1 MTRATIHPDQL
12 RLNASSGD
20 LDVELKKTHLGYCL
34 RFVLCFHYDTAYGY
48 TDPNTVGLISQIL
61 TPLVITAGAT
71 LTFLRKRI
79 ATALSG
85 LMQRLRG
92 KADVSQG

>member
-1 MTRATIHPDQL
+1 MSNSRKLILLTACSLSFILITIP
-12 RLNASSGD
+12 
-20 LDVELKKTHLGYCL
+20 
-34 RFVLCFHYDTAYGY
+34 AYGY

-79 ATALSG
+79 VTALSG

>member
-1 MTRATIHPDQL
+1 MSNSRKLIWITACSLSFILITIP
-12 RLNASSGD
+12 
-20 LDVELKKTHLGYCL
+20 
-34 RFVLCFHYDTAYGY
+34 AYGY

-79 ATALSG
+79 VTALSG

>member
-1 MTRATIHPDQL
+1 MSNSRKLLWFMACALSFGFITLP
-12 RLNASSGD
+12 
-20 LDVELKKTHLGYCL
+20 
-34 RFVLCFHYDTAYGY
+34 AYGY

-79 ATALSG
+79 AAALSG
-85 LMQRLRG
+85 FVQRLRG

>member
-1 MTRATIHPDQL
+1 MSNSRKPLWFLVCVFSFIFIALP
-12 RLNASSGD
+12 
-20 LDVELKKTHLGYCL
+20 
-34 RFVLCFHYDTAYGY
+34 AYSY

-85 LMQRLRG
+85 LVHRLRG

>member
-1 MTRATIHPDQL
+1 MSNSRKLLWFAVCAMSFILITIP
-12 RLNASSGD
+12 
-20 LDVELKKTHLGYCL
+20 
-34 RFVLCFHYDTAYGY
+34 AYGY

-85 LMQRLRG
+85 FVQRLRG
-92 KADVSQG
+92 KADVSHG